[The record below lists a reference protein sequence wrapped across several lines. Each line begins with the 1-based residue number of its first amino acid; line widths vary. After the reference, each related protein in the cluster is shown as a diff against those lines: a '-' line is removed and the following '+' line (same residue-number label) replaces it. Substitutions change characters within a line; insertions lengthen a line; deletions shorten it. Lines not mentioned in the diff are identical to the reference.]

1 MTSRDLWSGFVLLFF
16 LFAVPASEAS
26 ILSQQYTS
34 QWAPSGFFPLETATF
49 RIGAVENETGHGASY
64 DILGYLSEQTRQ
76 QLAKGGFK
84 EDAAGSRSAIVIDLR
99 VHLYQEGSTFGRW
112 LGGGAGAAYAVV
124 HASFHKPGQPVSA
137 ELLTVSVIGGGGL
150 FSAGSEK
157 TVLEDAANE
166 ISAFLKRE
174 LNK

>member
-1 MTSRDLWSGFVLLFF
+1 MTRRKLWSGFVLLFF

-26 ILSQQYTS
+26 MLSQQYTS
-34 QWAPSGFFPLETATF
+34 RWAPSDFFPLETTAF
-49 RIGAVENETGHGASY
+49 RIGTVENETGHGASF
-64 DILGYLSEQTRQ
+64 DMLGYLTEQTRQ
-76 QLAKGGFK
+76 QLTKSGFK
-84 EDAAGSRSAIVIDLR
+84 DDGSGNPGAVVVDLR

-124 HASFHKPGQPVSA
+124 HATFRKPGQPVGA

-157 TVLEDAANE
+157 TVLEDAAHE
-166 ISAFLKRE
+166 IASFMKGE
-174 LNK
+174 DKK